1 MDAEP
6 EPPTRSGEMKAL
18 IEIAALCLLP
28 CLIRLCRSRN
38 HIRVRVKLRPSRGV
52 PVLIGIAVLIIA
64 LAAART

>member
-1 MDAEP
+1 
-6 EPPTRSGEMKAL
+6 MKAL

-52 PVLIGIAVLIIA
+52 PVLIGIAVLILA
-64 LAAART
+64 LAAAKT

>member
-1 MDAEP
+1 
-6 EPPTRSGEMKAL
+6 MKAL

-28 CLIRLCRSRN
+28 YLIRLCRSRN

-64 LAAART
+64 LAAAKT